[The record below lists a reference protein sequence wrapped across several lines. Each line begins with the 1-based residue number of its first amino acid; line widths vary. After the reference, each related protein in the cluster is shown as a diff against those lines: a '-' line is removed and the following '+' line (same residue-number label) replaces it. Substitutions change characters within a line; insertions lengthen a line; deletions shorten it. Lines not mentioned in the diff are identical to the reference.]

1 MISYILWKMFYSVR
15 RRNKMPKVI
24 TVGKDTYTIFEIEDI
39 FKIIQDKLGDDVLK
53 ELNEYIQEL
62 QYTIDDLQSEIVYCS
77 GLIEDLY
84 NDLNDSEDELS
95 TYSNVIKSVKSVLE
109 DYRLP

>member
-1 MISYILWKMFYSVR
+1 
-15 RRNKMPKVI
+15 MPKVI
-24 TVGKDTYTIFEIEDI
+24 TVGKDTYTIFEIEDV

-62 QYTIDDLQSEIVYCS
+62 QYTIDDLESEVVSCS

-95 TYSNVIKSVKSVLE
+95 TYSDAVKSIKSVLE

>member
-1 MISYILWKMFYSVR
+1 
-15 RRNKMPKVI
+15 MPKVI
-24 TVGKDTYTIFEIEDI
+24 TVGKDTYTIFGIEDV
-39 FKIIQDKLGDDVLK
+39 FKIIQDKLGDDVLN

-62 QYTIDDLQSEIVYCS
+62 QYTIDDLQSEIVNCS

-95 TYSNVIKSVKSVLE
+95 TYSDAVKSIKSVLA

>member
-1 MISYILWKMFYSVR
+1 
-15 RRNKMPKVI
+15 MPKVI
-24 TVGKDTYTIFEIEDI
+24 TVGKDTYTIFEIEDV
-39 FKIIQDKLGDDVLK
+39 FKIIQDKLGDDVLN

-62 QYTIDDLQSEIVYCS
+62 QYTIDDLESEIVYCS

-95 TYSNVIKSVKSVLE
+95 TYSNVIKSVKSALE

>member
-1 MISYILWKMFYSVR
+1 
-15 RRNKMPKVI
+15 MPKVI
-24 TVGKDTYTIFEIEDI
+24 TVGKDTYTIFEIEDV

-53 ELNEYIQEL
+53 ELNEYIQKL
-62 QYTIDDLQSEIVYCS
+62 QYTIDDLQSEIVNCS

-84 NDLNDSEDELS
+84 SDLNDSEDELS
-95 TYSNVIKSVKSVLE
+95 TYSDAVKSIKSVLE

>member
-1 MISYILWKMFYSVR
+1 
-15 RRNKMPKVI
+15 MPKVI
-24 TVGKDTYTIFEIEDI
+24 TVGKDTYTIFEIEDV
-39 FKIIQDKLGDDVLK
+39 FKIIQDKLGDDVLN

-62 QYTIDDLQSEIVYCS
+62 QYTIDDLQSEVLNCS
-77 GLIEDLY
+77 GLIEGLY
-84 NDLNDSEDELS
+84 NDLYDSRDELS

>member
-1 MISYILWKMFYSVR
+1 
-15 RRNKMPKVI
+15 MPKVI
-24 TVGKDTYTIFEIEDI
+24 TVGKDTYTIFEIEDV
-39 FKIIQDKLGDDVLK
+39 FKIIQDKLGDDVLN

-62 QYTIDDLQSEIVYCS
+62 QYTIDDLQSEVVNCS

-84 NDLNDSEDELS
+84 NDLNDSENELS
-95 TYSNVIKSVKSVLE
+95 TYSDVVKSVKSVLE

>member
-1 MISYILWKMFYSVR
+1 
-15 RRNKMPKVI
+15 MPKVI
-24 TVGKDTYTIFEIEDI
+24 TVGKDTYTIFEIEDV

-53 ELNEYIQEL
+53 ELNEYIQDL
-62 QYTIDDLQSEIVYCS
+62 QYTIDDLQSEVVNCS

-95 TYSNVIKSVKSVLE
+95 TYSDAVKSIKSVLE

>member
-1 MISYILWKMFYSVR
+1 
-15 RRNKMPKVI
+15 MPKVI
-24 TVGKDTYTIFEIEDI
+24 TVGKDTYTIFEIEDV
-39 FKIIQDKLGDDVLK
+39 FKIIQDKLGDDVLN

-62 QYTIDDLQSEIVYCS
+62 QYTIDDLQSEVVICS

-84 NDLNDSEDELS
+84 NELNDSENELS
-95 TYSNVIKSVKSVLE
+95 TYSDAVKSIKSVLE

>member
-1 MISYILWKMFYSVR
+1 
-15 RRNKMPKVI
+15 MPKVI
-24 TVGKDTYTIFEIEDI
+24 TVGEDTYTIFEIEDV

-62 QYTIDDLQSEIVYCS
+62 QYTIDDLQSEIVNCS

-95 TYSNVIKSVKSVLE
+95 TYSDAVKSIKSVLA

>member
-1 MISYILWKMFYSVR
+1 
-15 RRNKMPKVI
+15 MPKVI
-24 TVGKDTYTIFEIEDI
+24 TVGEDTYTIFEIEDV

-84 NDLNDSEDELS
+84 NDLNDSENELS
-95 TYSNVIKSVKSVLE
+95 TYSNVIKSVKSALE

>member
-1 MISYILWKMFYSVR
+1 
-15 RRNKMPKVI
+15 MPKVI

-62 QYTIDDLQSEIVYCS
+62 QYTIDDLQSEVVNCS

-95 TYSNVIKSVKSVLE
+95 TYSDAVKSIKSVLA

>member
-1 MISYILWKMFYSVR
+1 
-15 RRNKMPKVI
+15 MPKVI
-24 TVGKDTYTIFEIEDI
+24 TVGKDTYTIFEIEDV

-53 ELNEYIQEL
+53 ELNEYIQDL
-62 QYTIDDLQSEIVYCS
+62 QYTIDDLQSEVVNCS

-84 NDLNDSEDELS
+84 HDLNDSEDELS
-95 TYSNVIKSVKSVLE
+95 TYSDAVKSIKSVLE

>member
-1 MISYILWKMFYSVR
+1 
-15 RRNKMPKVI
+15 MPKVI
-24 TVGKDTYTIFEIEDI
+24 TVGKDTYTIFEIEDV
-39 FKIIQDKLGDDVLK
+39 FKIIQDKLGDDVLN

-62 QYTIDDLQSEIVYCS
+62 QYTIDDLQSEVVNCS

-95 TYSNVIKSVKSVLE
+95 TYSDVVKSVKSVLE

>member
-1 MISYILWKMFYSVR
+1 
-15 RRNKMPKVI
+15 MPKVI
-24 TVGKDTYTIFEIEDI
+24 TVGEDTYTIFEIEDV
-39 FKIIQDKLGDDVLK
+39 FKIIQDKLGDDVLN

-62 QYTIDDLQSEIVYCS
+62 QYTIDDLQSEVVNCS

-95 TYSNVIKSVKSVLE
+95 TYSDAVKSIKSALA

>member
-1 MISYILWKMFYSVR
+1 
-15 RRNKMPKVI
+15 MPKVI
-24 TVGKDTYTIFEIEDI
+24 TAGEDTYTIFEIEDV
-39 FKIIQDKLGDDVLK
+39 FKIIQDKLGDDVLN

-62 QYTIDDLQSEIVYCS
+62 QYTIDDLQSEVLNCS

-84 NDLNDSEDELS
+84 NDLNDSENELS
-95 TYSNVIKSVKSVLE
+95 TYSNVIKSVKSALE

>member
-1 MISYILWKMFYSVR
+1 
-15 RRNKMPKVI
+15 MPKVI
-24 TVGKDTYTIFEIEDI
+24 TVGKDTYTIFEIEDV

-62 QYTIDDLQSEIVYCS
+62 QYTIDDIQSEVVNCL

-95 TYSNVIKSVKSVLE
+95 TYSDAVKSIKSVLE

>member
-1 MISYILWKMFYSVR
+1 
-15 RRNKMPKVI
+15 MPKVI
-24 TVGKDTYTIFEIEDI
+24 TVGKDTYTIFEIEDV

-62 QYTIDDLQSEIVYCS
+62 QYTIDDLQSEVVICS

-95 TYSNVIKSVKSVLE
+95 TYSDAVKSIKSVLE

>member
-1 MISYILWKMFYSVR
+1 
-15 RRNKMPKVI
+15 MPKVI
-24 TVGKDTYTIFEIEDI
+24 TVGEDTYTIFEIEDV

-62 QYTIDDLQSEIVYCS
+62 QYTIDDLQSEVVYCS

-95 TYSNVIKSVKSVLE
+95 TYSDAVKSIKSVLA

>member
-1 MISYILWKMFYSVR
+1 
-15 RRNKMPKVI
+15 MPKVI
-24 TVGKDTYTIFEIEDI
+24 TVGEDTYTIFEIEDV

-62 QYTIDDLQSEIVYCS
+62 QYTIDDLQSEVVNCS

>member
-1 MISYILWKMFYSVR
+1 
-15 RRNKMPKVI
+15 MPKVI
-24 TVGKDTYTIFEIEDI
+24 TVGKDTYTIFEIEDV
-39 FKIIQDKLGDDVLK
+39 FKIIQDKLGDDVLN

-62 QYTIDDLQSEIVYCS
+62 QYTIDDLQSEVVNCS

-95 TYSNVIKSVKSVLE
+95 TYSDAVKSIKSVLE

>member
-1 MISYILWKMFYSVR
+1 
-15 RRNKMPKVI
+15 MPRVI

-62 QYTIDDLQSEIVYCS
+62 QYTIDDLQSEIVNCS

-95 TYSNVIKSVKSVLE
+95 TYSNVIKAIKGALE

>member
-1 MISYILWKMFYSVR
+1 
-15 RRNKMPKVI
+15 MPKVI

-62 QYTIDDLQSEIVYCS
+62 QYTIDDLQSEIVNCS

-84 NDLNDSEDELS
+84 SDLNDSEDELS
-95 TYSNVIKSVKSVLE
+95 TYSDAVKSIKSVLE

>member
-1 MISYILWKMFYSVR
+1 
-15 RRNKMPKVI
+15 MPKVI
-24 TVGKDTYTIFEIEDI
+24 TVGKDTYTIFEIEDV
-39 FKIIQDKLGDDVLK
+39 FKIIQDKLGDDVLN

-62 QYTIDDLQSEIVYCS
+62 QYTIDDLQSEIVNCS

-95 TYSNVIKSVKSVLE
+95 TYSDAVKSIKSVLA

>member
-1 MISYILWKMFYSVR
+1 
-15 RRNKMPKVI
+15 MPRVI
-24 TVGKDTYTIFEIEDI
+24 TVGEDTYTIFKIEDI

-95 TYSNVIKSVKSVLE
+95 TYSNVIKSVKSALE

>member
-1 MISYILWKMFYSVR
+1 
-15 RRNKMPKVI
+15 MPRVI
-24 TVGKDTYTIFEIEDI
+24 TVGKDTYTIFEIEDV
-39 FKIIQDKLGDDVLK
+39 FKIIQDKLGDDVLN

-62 QYTIDDLQSEIVYCS
+62 QYTIDDLQSEVVNCS

-95 TYSNVIKSVKSVLE
+95 TYSDVVKSIKSVLE

>member
-1 MISYILWKMFYSVR
+1 
-15 RRNKMPKVI
+15 MPKVI
-24 TVGKDTYTIFEIEDI
+24 TVGKDTYTIFDIEDI

-62 QYTIDDLQSEIVYCS
+62 QYTIDDLQSEVVICS
-77 GLIEDLY
+77 GLIKDLY

-95 TYSNVIKSVKSVLE
+95 TYSDVVKSIKSVLE

>member
-1 MISYILWKMFYSVR
+1 
-15 RRNKMPKVI
+15 MPKVI

-39 FKIIQDKLGDDVLK
+39 FKIIQDKLGDDVLN

-62 QYTIDDLQSEIVYCS
+62 QYTIDDLQSEIVNCS

-84 NDLNDSEDELS
+84 NELNDSEDELS
-95 TYSNVIKSVKSVLE
+95 TYSDAVKSIKSVLA

>member
-1 MISYILWKMFYSVR
+1 
-15 RRNKMPKVI
+15 MPRVI

-62 QYTIDDLQSEIVYCS
+62 QYTIDDLQSEVVNCS

-95 TYSNVIKSVKSVLE
+95 TYSDAVKSIKSVLE

>member
-1 MISYILWKMFYSVR
+1 
-15 RRNKMPKVI
+15 MPKVI

-39 FKIIQDKLGDDVLK
+39 FKIIQDKLGDDVLN

-62 QYTIDDLQSEIVYCS
+62 QYTIDDLQSEVVNCS

-84 NDLNDSEDELS
+84 NELNDSEDELS

>member
-1 MISYILWKMFYSVR
+1 
-15 RRNKMPKVI
+15 MPKVI
-24 TVGKDTYTIFEIEDI
+24 TVGKDTYTIFEIEDV

-62 QYTIDDLQSEIVYCS
+62 QYTIDDLQSEVVNCS

-84 NDLNDSEDELS
+84 NDLNDSEDGLS
-95 TYSNVIKSVKSVLE
+95 TYSNVIKSVKSALE

>member
-1 MISYILWKMFYSVR
+1 
-15 RRNKMPKVI
+15 MPKVI
-24 TVGKDTYTIFEIEDI
+24 TVGKDTYTIFKIEDV

-62 QYTIDDLQSEIVYCS
+62 QYTIDDLQSEILNCS

-95 TYSNVIKSVKSVLE
+95 TYSDAVKSIKSVLE

>member
-1 MISYILWKMFYSVR
+1 
-15 RRNKMPKVI
+15 MPKVI
-24 TVGKDTYTIFEIEDI
+24 TVGKDTYTIFEIEDV

-62 QYTIDDLQSEIVYCS
+62 QYTIDDLQSEVVICS

-84 NDLNDSEDELS
+84 NELNDSEDELS
-95 TYSNVIKSVKSVLE
+95 TYSDAVKSIKSVLE

>member
-1 MISYILWKMFYSVR
+1 
-15 RRNKMPKVI
+15 MPKVI
-24 TVGKDTYTIFEIEDI
+24 TVGKDTYTIFEIEDV
-39 FKIIQDKLGDDVLK
+39 FKIIQDKLGDDVLN

-62 QYTIDDLQSEIVYCS
+62 QYTIDDLESEVVNCS

-84 NDLNDSEDELS
+84 NELNGSENELS
-95 TYSNVIKSVKSVLE
+95 TYSDVVKSIKSVLE

>member
-1 MISYILWKMFYSVR
+1 
-15 RRNKMPKVI
+15 MPKVI
-24 TVGKDTYTIFEIEDI
+24 TVGKDTYTIFEIEDV

-62 QYTIDDLQSEIVYCS
+62 QYTIDDLESEVVNCS

-95 TYSNVIKSVKSVLE
+95 TYSDAVKSIKSVLE

>member
-1 MISYILWKMFYSVR
+1 
-15 RRNKMPKVI
+15 MPKVI
-24 TVGKDTYTIFEIEDI
+24 TVGKDTYTIFEIEDV
-39 FKIIQDKLGDDVLK
+39 FKIIQDKLGDDVLN

-62 QYTIDDLQSEIVYCS
+62 QYTIDDLESEVVICS

-84 NDLNDSEDELS
+84 NELNDSENELS
-95 TYSNVIKSVKSVLE
+95 TYSDVVKSVKSVLE

>member
-1 MISYILWKMFYSVR
+1 
-15 RRNKMPKVI
+15 MPKVI
-24 TVGKDTYTIFEIEDI
+24 TVGKDTYTIFEIEDV

-62 QYTIDDLQSEIVYCS
+62 QYTIDDLQSEVVNCS

-84 NDLNDSEDELS
+84 NDLNDSDA
-95 TYSNVIKSVKSVLE
+95 IKSIKSVLE